1 MVVKIPAPHS
11 ASSDTGKE
19 GEREPP
25 YLWMGM
31 QVLKT
36 PPNHTVSF
44 VATSKGSQGGTL
56 ELVGG
61 RSLSSALA
69 FAHRAGGGVILFS
82 VGHAYHRV
90 FII

>member
-1 MVVKIPAPHS
+1 MVVKVPASYS

-31 QVLKT
+31 QVLKM

-44 VATSKGSQGGTL
+44 VATSEGSQGGTL
-56 ELVGG
+56 ELG
-61 RSLSSALA
+61 RGESPSSALA
-69 FAHRAGGGVILFS
+69 FVYRAGGGVILFS
-82 VGHAYHRV
+82 VGHGYRRV